1 VRTRSRRQRRLGRPH
16 PASKRESGNTD
27 RNRCF
32 RPHVVSVRLRP
43 TGEPGWSQY
52 NVEVV
57 PKTPAHNGLV
67 RFRNSLR
74 WCGGST
80 AGQRWHHIPF
90 IDHVGQ
96 IHATSLAKWRCTAPQ
111 LFATITSTVFKR
123 LWGQT
128 RYGPIKDRCKSG
140 LLYKVAQVYTITND
154 DSFFRRSLSMLAR
167 QRHTEL
173 GKFVYYKIKNLDANN
188 RFLYDQALYGALWF
202 QSRQDRCP
210 GRVLS
215 NQMIEIQ
222 RNEGKMFSSLRC
234 HFDRLMVAWARVYS
248 GASAHPNGAVV
259 LPKGLGQP
267 FFRG

>member
-1 VRTRSRRQRRLGRPH
+1 LIVSRNWSVPFGALQISLLQAKKVRTKSRRQRRLGRPH

-173 GKFVYYKIKNLDANN
+173 GKFVYYKIRIWTPITGFCTTKP
-188 RFLYDQALYGALWF
+188 FMELYGF
-202 QSRQDRCP
+202 NP
-210 GRVLS
+210 GRT
-215 NQMIEIQ
+215 
-222 RNEGKMFSSLRC
+222 
-234 HFDRLMVAWARVYS
+234 
-248 GASAHPNGAVV
+248 VV
-259 LPKGLGQP
+259 LAEYCPT
-267 FFRG
+267 R